1 MEGDQKGTIPFAKY
15 RALTEIT
22 RQKLMKRTHQF
33 VCSQREDQK
42 DELSSAKSY
51 QCESSH
57 LMGNS
62 KNADEGEPKSYKAA
76 KNTRWSSCRE
86 GEAAEKQQKQDGSEQ
101 VKAPNVLRRNTSLP
115 QSMPQ
120 EMIVDYQSMREV
132 ELCWVEEEEEEKEE
146 EMVRSLNMDSPKA
159 LRY

>member
-22 RQKLMKRTHQF
+22 RQKLMKRTHQN
-33 VCSQREDQK
+33 VCSQSEDQT

-51 QCESSH
+51 QNESSH

-62 KNADEGEPKSYKAA
+62 KNADEGEPKSYMAA

-101 VKAPNVLRRNTSLP
+101 VKARNVLRINTSLP
-115 QSMPQ
+115 PSMPQ
-120 EMIVDYQSMREV
+120 EMIVDYQSMGEV
-132 ELCWVEEEEEEKEE
+132 ALCCVEEEE
-146 EMVRSLNMDSPKA
+146 EMVRSLNMDTPKA

>member
-1 MEGDQKGTIPFAKY
+1 MEGDQKGTVPFSKY

-22 RQKLMKRTHQF
+22 RQKLMKRTHQN
-33 VCSQREDQK
+33 VCSQSEDQT

-62 KNADEGEPKSYKAA
+62 KNADEGEPKSYMAA

-86 GEAAEKQQKQDGSEQ
+86 GEAAEKQQEQDGSEQ
-101 VKAPNVLRRNTSLP
+101 VEARNVLRRNTSLP
-115 QSMPQ
+115 PSIPQ
-120 EMIVDYQSMREV
+120 EMIVDYQSMGEV
-132 ELCWVEEEEEEKEE
+132 ALCCVEEEE
-146 EMVRSLNMDSPKA
+146 EMVRSLTMDTPKA

>member
-33 VCSQREDQK
+33 GCRQSEDQT

-51 QCESSH
+51 QCETSH

-62 KNADEGEPKSYKAA
+62 KNADEGEPKSYVAA
-76 KNTRWSSCRE
+76 KNTRWSSCSE
-86 GEAAEKQQKQDGSEQ
+86 GEAAEKQQEQDGSEQ
-101 VKAPNVLRRNTSLP
+101 VEARNVLKRNTSLP
-115 QSMPQ
+115 PSIPY
-120 EMIVDYQSMREV
+120 VDYQSMPMEQDM
-132 ELCWVEEEEEEKEE
+132 LCCVEEEEE
-146 EMVRSLNMDSPKA
+146 MVRTLNMDSPKA